1 MTAGDTWSVQHL
13 TLWSRQATSAR
24 CDTILGEYR
33 LEPLYSESCHKDGP
47 PIARPV
53 LRLHLWITGTFAD
66 APVRTASA
74 RAAEAFIDH
83 LGKTQAFYAM
93 VRPTGSKSLKL
104 SRADKAGRT
113 EISRAVA
120 TGLPD
125 HRYLYLTGTDAEG
138 HPGHPMLALAHAP
151 LPMAEIRIELPWQ
164 AEGALD
170 LMAQVD
176 AALEG
181 VPVLAGYMG
190 YGFAPRPLGV
200 NYASFVPP
208 AHRRYRCALMMDP
221 VPFSPLV
228 RHDQSFV
235 TMRRLEQKRAAKVRA
250 IGEADPFDYVPG
262 LPDVGWRTYIGGA
275 YRDRLAVTAEALG
288 PDLIIDD
295 RGFFTTVTA
304 GPAPIWGDL
313 NLNEDISAYQAV
325 FAFLEPA
332 MSDWN
337 MRARSAP
344 GYSIKDEERLRQ
356 AKAYVDRFTV
366 AERQA

>member
-1 MTAGDTWSVQHL
+1 MTAGHTWSVQHL
-13 TLWSRQATSAR
+13 TRWPHQATSAR
-24 CDTILGEYR
+24 CNTTLGEYG
-33 LEPLYSESCHKDGP
+33 LEPLYSEKCHKDGP
-47 PIARPV
+47 PIATPV
-53 LRLHLWITGTFAD
+53 LRFHLWIAGTFAD

-74 RAAEAFIDH
+74 RAVEAFIGH

-104 SRADKAGRT
+104 SRAGKGRRT

-120 TGLPD
+120 AGLPD
-125 HRYLYLTGTDAEG
+125 HRYLYLTGADAEG
-138 HPGHPMLALAHAP
+138 QPGHPMLALAHAP

-176 AALEG
+176 AALKG

-228 RHDQSFV
+228 RHDQAVV

-250 IGEADPFDYVPG
+250 IGEADLFDYVPG

-275 YRDRLAVTAEALG
+275 FRDRLTVTAEALE
-288 PDLIIDD
+288 PDLTIDD
-295 RGFFTTVTA
+295 RGIFTTVTA
-304 GPAPIWGDL
+304 GPAPIWGHV
-313 NLNEDISAYQAV
+313 NLNEDIRAYQAV
-325 FAFLEPA
+325 FAYLEPA
-332 MSDWN
+332 MSERN
-337 MRARSAP
+337 MRVRFAP
-344 GYSIKDEERLRQ
+344 GYSVKDKERVWQ
-356 AKAYVDRFTV
+356 AKAYVDRFAV